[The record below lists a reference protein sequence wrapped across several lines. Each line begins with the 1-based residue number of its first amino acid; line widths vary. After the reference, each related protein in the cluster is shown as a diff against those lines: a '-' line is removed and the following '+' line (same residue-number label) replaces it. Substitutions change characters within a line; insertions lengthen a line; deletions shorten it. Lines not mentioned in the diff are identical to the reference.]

1 MLILERVLSATGVRS
16 YDDVRA
22 FFTDHDRASHDLER
36 PIDRAIVGGA
46 SADRL
51 GYAFAAG
58 YAAAL
63 DALLG
68 KRVSLTAL
76 AATEQGGAH
85 PRAIATRLDRTK
97 DGLRLRGEKNF
108 VTLASL
114 VDSVLVVARED
125 GPRDAAHPS
134 LRVVHVPVS
143 RTGVRIAPL
152 DALPFVPEVPHAIA
166 FFDDVRIE
174 PDEVLEGDGY
184 TRYLK
189 PFRTVEDLHVHA
201 ALLGYLSSV
210 GARSSWP
217 EDLRERTLAAL
228 VTTRALAA
236 EDPSAATTHL
246 ALAGLLQDARSIVAA
261 SEPHWTS
268 VAADERSRWTRDR
281 PLLSIA
287 EKARAARRERAWE
300 RVRGANE

>member
-1 MLILERVLSATGVRS
+1 MLILERVLSTTRVRS
-16 YDDVRA
+16 FDDVRA
-22 FFTDHDRASHDLER
+22 FFAEHERATRDLER
-36 PIDRAIVGGA
+36 PIDRAIAAGA

-51 GYAFAAG
+51 GYAFAGG

-68 KRVSLTAL
+68 ERVSLTAL

-85 PRAIATRLDRTK
+85 PRAIATRLDHTS

-114 VDSVLVVARED
+114 VEAVLVVARVD
-125 GPRDAAHPS
+125 GPDGAAHPS
-134 LRVVHVPVS
+134 LRVVRVPVS
-143 RTGVRIAPL
+143 RSGVRIAPL

-166 FFDDVRIE
+166 FFEDVRIE
-174 PDEVLEGDGY
+174 PEEVLEGDGY

-189 PFRTVEDLHVHA
+189 PFRTVEDLHVHG

-210 GARSSWP
+210 GARSTWP

-228 VTTRALAA
+228 VATRALAA

-261 SEPHWTS
+261 SEPHWTA
-268 VAADERSRWTRDR
+268 VAPDERARWTRDR

-287 EKARAARRERAWE
+287 EEARSARRVRAWE
-300 RVRGANE
+300 RVRGANG